1 MSNETADQKWL
12 KALAGKNAGK
22 AATSHLEIEA
32 KASRKNKLCVK
43 RILPLKL
50 RRTSNCSIKLCST
63 YFGSMPTRIQPPAG
77 AWITLVIDA
86 AKVAPQ

>member
-1 MSNETADQKWL
+1 MVTDGLRTKEMSNETADQKWL
-12 KALAGKNAGK
+12 KALAGRIAGK

-32 KASRKNKLCVK
+32 K
-43 RILPLKL
+43 
-50 RRTSNCSIKLCST
+50 
-63 YFGSMPTRIQPPAG
+63 RIQPPAG